1 MKKPVLSLI
10 CICFISSLIA
20 QQNCSELF
28 FSEYVERS
36 SQNKAIEIYNPTSG
50 TVDLSTYKVER
61 YSNGATNSSSG
72 GITNLSGM
80 LASGDVFVLTHGDT
94 VGAGTFG
101 AINPALYLLGDMA
114 AGPYPSPMHMNG
126 NDAMALTNSGNIVD
140 VIGQVGF
147 NPTNSFGDDWGW
159 ACDNL
164 VAWTQDHTLIRK
176 KSVLIG
182 DYQALDSFNPTLEWD
197 SLPEDT
203 WTNLGTHDCD
213 CNSGSVSNNFI
224 DKVSYVVYPNPANY
238 GDMINFSIN
247 ANVESIDIFNSSGTK
262 VYTTN
267 STKFNIS
274 KLSKGVYVMQIKTK
288 ELLTFKQKV
297 VVR

>member
-1 MKKPVLSLI
+1 M
-10 CICFISSLIA
+10 SSLIA

-28 FSEYVERS
+28 FSEYVEGS
-36 SQNKAIEIYNPTSG
+36 SQNKAIEIYNPTSTTINLG
-50 TVDLSTYKVER
+50 TYKVER

-94 VGAGTFG
+94 VGSPTFG

-126 NDAMALTNSGNIVD
+126 NDAIALTNNGSIVD

-147 NPTNSFGDDWGW
+147 NPVYPISHPLAGQDWGW
-159 ACDNL
+159 TCDNL

-176 KSVLIG
+176 KTVLTG
-182 DYQALDSFNPTLEWD
+182 DYQFLDSFNPTLEWD

-213 CNSGSVSNNFI
+213 CNSASHSNNFI
-224 DKVSYVVYPNPANY
+224 DKVSYVVYPNPAVNTK
-238 GDMINFSIN
+238 
-247 ANVESIDIFNSSGTK
+247 VESIDIFNSSGTK

-267 STKFNIS
+267 STKFNTS
-274 KLSKGVYVMQIKTK
+274 KLSKGVYVMQITTK